1 MNRKSLLCI
10 LLAASLVFSGVSVN
24 QTLHVDAKKKSTSD
38 KISDAKKE
46 QEALKEEQEALK
58 KKKQELAAKLEDIA
72 DDMAST
78 EEKITAKQDEI
89 EEAEGQLADAQAKE
103 DDQYESMKKRIR
115 YMYETNDSDLLELL
129 VTSESITDL
138 LNKAEYISTMEDYDR
153 QMLEKY
159 EAIRME
165 IEEKEKALEEEFE
178 ELQGL
183 KDELTAKQDE
193 VETLLEENAMDLE
206 DVRSEISDNAKELQE
221 LLEKAEE
228 ERKKAEEEKAAK
240 AAAAAA
246 AAASASSSASSSSE
260 AGPSVSSGSG
270 TFTHP
275 CPGARVTSPFGHRS
289 SPTAGAS
296 TYHQGVDLA
305 IAAGSPVYAAA
316 AGKVV
321 STGYNSV
328 EGNNI
333 TVNHGNGLV
342 TKYKH
347 LSKIYVSAGQS
358 VSRGQNIGAVGST
371 GVSTGPHL
379 HFEVR
384 VNGTAV
390 NPLSYL

>member
-46 QEALKEEQEALK
+46 QKALKAEQEALK
-58 KKKQELAAKLEDIA
+58 KKKQDLAAKLEDIA
-72 DDMAST
+72 ADMAKT
-78 EEKITAKQDEI
+78 EKKITAKQDEI
-89 EEAEGQLADAQAKE
+89 EEAEGLLADAQAKE

-115 YMYETNDSDLLELL
+115 YMYETNDSDLIELL
-129 VTSESITDL
+129 VTSESISDL

-159 EAIRME
+159 EAVRIE

-193 VETLLEENAMDLE
+193 VETLLEENAMNLE
-206 DVRSEISDNAKELQE
+206 DVKSEISDNAEELQE
-221 LLEKAEE
+221 LLKQAEE
-228 ERKKAEEEKAAK
+228 ERKKAEEARQAKLAAQQAAAAK
-240 AAAAAA
+240 AAGT
-246 AAASASSSASSSSE
+246 STVSE

-275 CPGARVTSPFGHRS
+275 CPGARVSSSFGRRS

-333 TVNHGNGLV
+333 TVNHGGGLV

-347 LSKIYVSAGQS
+347 LSKIYVSSGQS